1 MARELSP
8 QTTHMPFAT
17 AAPRRAISLRPFI
30 PYLLIAPAFAV
41 MLGVIIY
48 PIASN
53 VWASFMGEATLS
65 RPSEFVGLDQYRK
78 VLNDPVFEPA
88 LRRTLLWAFGVTVLQ
103 FALGL
108 LLALLLNRPFAGRS
122 IVRSFAI
129 VPWIM
134 PGIVVAVVWRFLY
147 AGQYGLINQTLRSI
161 GLSSLTEPWLTNL
174 STAMP
179 AVMVVGI
186 WKGFGF
192 YMVML
197 LAGLQGIPTDV
208 IEAARLDGANRFQM
222 LRDITMPLLKPVIL
236 MSVVLGLIWTT
247 NYFEAI
253 YILTGGGPARATETL
268 PIFIYNTAF
277 QFYRLNEAVASAI
290 ILLIIV
296 LAMVAVY
303 MLLFLRMNKQEDVL

>member
-1 MARELSP
+1 MTLV
-8 QTTHMPFAT
+8 TTT
-17 AAPRRAISLRPFI
+17 PRRSFAVGPFI
-30 PYLLIAPAFAV
+30 PYLLIAPAFAI
-41 MLGVIIY
+41 MLAVIIY

-65 RPSEFVGLDQYRK
+65 RPSEFVGLDQYRA
-78 VLNDPVFEPA
+78 VLNDPVFVPA
-88 LRRTLLWAFGVTVLQ
+88 LRRTLTWAFGVTIMQ
-103 FALGL
+103 FTLGL

-122 IVRSFAI
+122 AVRSLAI

-147 AGQYGLINQTLRSI
+147 AGDFGLINQALRAI
-161 GLSSLTEPWLTNL
+161 GLGSLTEPWLTNL

-179 AVMVVGI
+179 AVMVVGV

-208 IEAARLDGANRFQM
+208 VEAARLDGANRFQM
-222 LRDITMPLLKPVIL
+222 LRDITMPLLRPVIL

-253 YILTGGGPARATETL
+253 YILTAGGPARATETL

-290 ILLIIV
+290 ILLLLV

-303 MLLFLRMNKQEDVL
+303 MTLFLRLNKQEDVL

>member
-8 QTTHMPFAT
+8 PSPGVVIT
-17 AAPRRAISLRPFI
+17 ASAPRRSVKLGPFV

-41 MLGVIIY
+41 MAAVILY

-65 RPSEFVGLDQYRK
+65 RPSEFVGLDQYRA

-88 LRRTLLWAFGVTVLQ
+88 LRRTFVWAFGVTLFQ

-108 LLALLLNRPFAGRS
+108 LVALLLNRSFTGRS
-122 IVRSFAI
+122 IVRSMAL

-147 AGQYGLINQTLRSI
+147 AGDYGLINQVLREI
-161 GLSSLTEPWLTNL
+161 GLGSLTEPWLTNL

-179 AVMVVGI
+179 AVMVVGV

-197 LAGLQGIPTDV
+197 LAGLQGIPIDV

-222 LRDITMPLLKPVIL
+222 LRDITMPLLRPVIL
-236 MSVVLGLIWTT
+236 MSIVLGLIWTT
-247 NYFEAI
+247 NYVEAI
-253 YILTGGGPARATETL
+253 YIMTGGGPARATETL

-277 QFYRLNEAVASAI
+277 QFYRLNEATASAI
-290 ILLIIV
+290 ILLLIV
-296 LAMVAVY
+296 VSMVTVY
-303 MLLFLRMNKQEDVL
+303 IALFLRLNKQEDVL

>member
-1 MARELSP
+1 MVQEISP
-8 QTTHMPFAT
+8 QTAHMTISA
-17 AAPRRAISLRPFI
+17 AAPRRSIAVGPLI

-41 MLGVIIY
+41 MAAVILY

-65 RPSEFVGLDQYRK
+65 RPSEFVGLDQYRA
-78 VLNDPVFEPA
+78 VLNDPVFVPA
-88 LRRTLLWAFGVTVLQ
+88 LRRTLIWAFGVTVMQ
-103 FALGL
+103 FLLGL
-108 LLALLLNRPFAGRS
+108 ALALLLNRQFVGRS
-122 IVRSFAI
+122 VVRSLAI
-129 VPWIM
+129 IPWIM

-147 AGQYGLINQTLRSI
+147 AVDYGLINQSLRAI
-161 GLSSLTEPWLTNL
+161 GLDSLTHAWLTNL

-179 AVMVVGI
+179 SVMAVGV

-222 LRDITMPLLKPVIL
+222 LRDITLPLLRPVIL

-253 YILTGGGPARATETL
+253 YILTGGGPARVTETL

-290 ILLIIV
+290 ILLLLV
-296 LAMVAVY
+296 LVMVGAYLV
-303 MLLFLRMNKQEDVL
+303 LFLRLNKQEDVL